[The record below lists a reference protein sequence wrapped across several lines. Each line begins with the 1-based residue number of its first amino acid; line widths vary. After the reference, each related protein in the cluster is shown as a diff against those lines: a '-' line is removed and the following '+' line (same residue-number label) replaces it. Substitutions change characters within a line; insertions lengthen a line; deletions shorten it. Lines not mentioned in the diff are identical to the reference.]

1 MFVGWKVWCK
11 TLVKVDWDTPLID
24 LYANYPWGDLW
35 AEGDLLSV
43 VRYLRGSKK
52 LKLPNEWRSV
62 LPEFVVDEPMED

>member
-1 MFVGWKVWCK
+1 M
-11 TLVKVDWDTPLID
+11 ID